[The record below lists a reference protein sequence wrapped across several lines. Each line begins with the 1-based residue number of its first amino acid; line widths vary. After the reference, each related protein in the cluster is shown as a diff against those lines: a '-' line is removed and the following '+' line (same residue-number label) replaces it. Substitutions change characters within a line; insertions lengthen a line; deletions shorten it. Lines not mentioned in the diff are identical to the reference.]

1 MQLDAKTYSFGRLMS
16 GIVQS
21 AVPNVLLALDLTSMP
36 ELEELVEMEEV
47 EDGRKRKDGW
57 RKVVQ
62 S

>member
-1 MQLDAKTYSFGRLMS
+1 MS
-16 GIVQS
+16 GFVQF
-21 AVPNVLLALDLTSMP
+21 AVPKVLWALDLTSMP
-36 ELEELVEMEEV
+36 VLDELVEMEEV

>member
-1 MQLDAKTYSFGRLMS
+1 MS